1 MFKILQTRCFFQQA
15 FAHGGPAWG
24 KTEPATFRLARP
36 TPGDLNP
43 SQVRPPVELAGTPT
57 KKNCAGLWLSRGPS
71 QNTAL
76 EISQQNQDPARSTI
90 AGIPRP
96 RARFSPCP
104 KFGRA
109 TVANTAVSIASRTG
123 WSSPACSTSRFASP
137 VGAESSI
144 SPSPAPIP
152 GLENPALCTAAYVA
166 IARLCSTCPPR
177 ATGQGSKARAR
188 GSGGRAPRVLPP
200 AFSAGVLLVSPN
212 KCVLSR
218 TAGGGSL
225 CLRKC
230 SQPLQFPKNGPGGP
244 RPKNVASESRPGAP
258 SPQGPFVAAQGG
270 IFGPVWRAA
279 GSPRCLLLPV
289 GITKNN

>member
-57 KKNCAGLWLSRGPS
+57 KKNCAGLWLSRGS
-71 QNTAL
+71 RQNTRAP

-188 GSGGRAPRVLPP
+188 GSGGRAPRYFRRRFLP
-200 AFSAGVLLVSPN
+200 AFYSCHRISVFSAGLP
-212 KCVLSR
+212 
-218 TAGGGSL
+218 AGG
-225 CLRKC
+225 RY
-230 SQPLQFPKNGPGGP
+230 
-244 RPKNVASESRPGAP
+244 A
-258 SPQGPFVAAQGG
+258 
-270 IFGPVWRAA
+270 
-279 GSPRCLLLPV
+279 
-289 GITKNN
+289 